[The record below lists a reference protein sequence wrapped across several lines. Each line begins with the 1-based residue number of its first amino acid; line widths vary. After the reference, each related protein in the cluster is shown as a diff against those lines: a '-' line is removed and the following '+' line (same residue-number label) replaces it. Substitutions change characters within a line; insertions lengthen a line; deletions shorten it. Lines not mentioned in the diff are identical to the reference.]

1 MEKGWGPA
9 AVGSNFLEKC
19 SGRWINPGS
28 LGAELSF
35 LSPCPAA
42 LLAPQHPWLGTAEP
56 GGDSEV
62 PKEHQAAATAHSA
75 PSESWRLWSST
86 ELKGERNPEKAE
98 AWHTL
103 LLQQQEL
110 TEPRAS
116 PAPGPAA
123 APSRAFPEQNPNRGI
138 PRAEPN
144 PCRWEQ
150 TTEAR
155 NVQNNQQK
163 KKSLQKKIPAQSCK
177 GESLAGK

>member
-123 APSRAFPEQNPNRGI
+123 APSRAFPEQNPT
-138 PRAEPN
+138 RAAEN
-144 PCRWEQ
+144 KRQKQGTCK
-150 TTEAR
+150 TT
-155 NVQNNQQK
+155 NKK